1 MTWDFVLSIIL
12 GITIG
17 ALICRFIDNKKK
29 QEKNM
34 GYELLKEQMNKFH
47 DKLFQTDTTVR
58 KRFISNPNKK
68 KLSQADVLEI
78 QNSISELESVLP
90 LVKQRLNEQ
99 MYLLISPGYGKTTAE
114 DLTTDQK
121 LKILGAQPNDV
132 SEQS

>member
-17 ALICRFIDNKKK
+17 ALICRFTDKKK

-58 KRFISNPNKK
+58 NRFISNPNKK

-99 MYLLISPGYGKTTAE
+99 IYLLIGPGYGKTSPE
-114 DLTTDQK
+114 DEVK
-121 LKILGAQPNDV
+121 ENDV
-132 SEQS
+132 SKQS

>member
-17 ALICRFIDNKKK
+17 ALICRFTDNKKK

-99 MYLLISPGYGKTTAE
+99 MYLLLISPGYGKTTAE
-114 DLTTDQK
+114 DLITDQK
-121 LKILGAQPNDV
+121 GAQPNDV

>member
-17 ALICRFIDNKKK
+17 ALICRFTDKKK

-34 GYELLKEQMNKFH
+34 GYELFKEQMNDFH
-47 DKLFQTDTTVR
+47 NRLFQTDTTVR

-68 KLSQADVLEI
+68 NLSQADVLEI

-99 MYLLISPGYGKTTAE
+99 MYLLISPGYGKTPPE
-114 DLTTDQK
+114 DLTTDQQ